1 MYTGCTMTSPV
12 PPPSPG
18 SSDPALNRGEKEG
31 FLKLSLDL
39 PGAQGAALVCRHA
52 LKPQKTVSAFVKAA
66 AEDAYARLIAPAA
79 ERELRNDLTGR
90 ASKGHSELL
99 PEPEAPA
106 AAAGQRGRDHGPG
119 SRLPNGCKVAV
130 VDPTRPGADT
140 AVVYLT
146 GSQKKQEEA
155 RARLLSSFKP
165 TGWHIA
171 IGNGTA
177 SRGDGGVDCGSHPA
191 DARGL
196 LHDRE

>member
-1 MYTGCTMTSPV
+1 M
-12 PPPSPG
+12 
-18 SSDPALNRGEKEG
+18 
-31 FLKLSLDL
+31 
-39 PGAQGAALVCRHA
+39 CRHA

-90 ASKGHSELL
+90 ASEGAIQNFSLNLKPLLLQPPVKGAVTMGL
-99 PEPEAPA
+99 
-106 AAAGQRGRDHGPG
+106 DPG
-119 SRLPNGCKVAV
+119 YRNGCKVAV
-130 VDPTRPGADT
+130 VDPTGRVLDT

-155 RARLLSSFKP
+155 RARLLSPHSNP
-165 TGWHIA
+165 RGAAHCHWQRHCLP
-171 IGNGTA
+171 
-177 SRGDGGVDCGSHPA
+177 GDGGVDCGSHPA

>member
-1 MYTGCTMTSPV
+1 M
-12 PPPSPG
+12 
-18 SSDPALNRGEKEG
+18 
-31 FLKLSLDL
+31 
-39 PGAQGAALVCRHA
+39 CRHA

-90 ASKGHSELL
+90 ASEGAIQNFSLNLKPLLLQPPVKGAVTMGL
-99 PEPEAPA
+99 
-106 AAAGQRGRDHGPG
+106 DPG
-119 SRLPNGCKVAV
+119 YRNRCKVAV
-130 VDPTRPGADT
+130 VDPTGRVLDT

-146 GSQKKQEEA
+146 GSPEKQEEA

-165 TGWHIA
+165 TGC
-171 IGNGTA
+171 GTLPLA
-177 SRGDGGVDCGSHPA
+177 TARLPGDGGVDCGSHPA